1 MKKVTKSDLI
11 DRVEALEGQVNA
23 LEEKIDIMKAD
34 LHQSRNPYNKVGSPE
49 WQEYAKK
56 LVKQINI
63 YT

>member
-11 DRVEALEGQVNA
+11 KRIESLEGSLLA
-23 LEEKIDIMKAD
+23 LEETVEFLKRDI
-34 LHQSRNPYNKVGSPE
+34 HESRNPYKKVGSPE
-49 WQEYAKK
+49 WQDYAKK